1 MKTEKE
7 LVRIGKFFSLV
18 LRHKPEDANLII
30 DTQGW
35 TDVNILLKNIGI
47 NREELEWIL
56 TNNNKKRFSYN
67 ANKTKV
73 RANQG
78 HSLPYVKIDYQIV
91 ELEECPEFLFH
102 GTSTDV
108 LEILLKEGISKMK
121 RNEVHL
127 SKDTETAINV
137 GKRKGTNIVILKIK
151 AKDMIKDGIDICI
164 SENGVYLTD
173 FVPSQY
179 LEIGEYITK

>member
-18 LRHKPEDANLII
+18 LRHKPEDANIVI

-47 NREELEWIL
+47 NRQELEWIL
-56 TNNNKKRFSYN
+56 ANNNKKRFSYN

-102 GTSTDV
+102 GTSTEV

-127 SKDTETAINV
+127 SKDNETAVNV
-137 GKRKGTNIVILKIK
+137 GKRKSSNIVILKIK

-173 FVPSQY
+173 FVPSKY